1 MLKIKNIRYFMR
13 HLANFGHKFRQIV
26 YCAPP
31 QHRLAFLSFFLRH
44 YICVMLQLRM
54 GPAIVLLVI
63 KVAVNTRDSGN
74 GIAGTMHNVSKWMKL
89 F

>member
-1 MLKIKNIRYFMR
+1 MVTNLVKSS
-13 HLANFGHKFRQIV
+13 IV
-26 YCAPP
+26 PASS
-31 QHRLAFLSFFLRH
+31 RFSFFLRH

-74 GIAGTMHNVSKWMKL
+74 GIAGTVHNVSKGMKL
-89 F
+89 FKY